1 MKKILST
8 LTVCTLIATYAQAEE
23 RTEKPFKTH
32 TELGYVSTN
41 GNTDTD
47 AFSLDLNAK
56 KEWIKHILTLD
67 LDGQYATDQGVETK
81 NKYLIEAQ
89 YDYKFTERFSF
100 NYLAGYK
107 SDKFSGFT
115 YQFYT
120 GPGAK
125 YKMIETKEHELSLDG
140 NILYA
145 QDRYDDVWVD
155 ALGNTLSYPYDGVTK
170 DHISTPAYTNDYT
183 SYRANGVYTWQI
195 LENLKFLQELSFRS
209 SFEESDN
216 YFINSK
222 TAFTN
227 KISDIFS
234 AGISYKVDYANKPA
248 EGKVKTDTTF
258 AFNLIIDY

>member
-1 MKKILST
+1 MKKIVLSLSAIALT
-8 LTVCTLIATYAQAEE
+8 LSCAHAEE
-23 RTEKPFKTH
+23 RTEKPLKTH
-32 TELGYVSTN
+32 TELGYVSTS
-41 GNTDTD
+41 GNTDTE

-56 KEWIKHILTLD
+56 KEWTKHIATLD
-67 LDGQYATDQGVETK
+67 LDGQYATDKGVETK
-81 NKYLIEAQ
+81 NKYLIELQ

-100 NYLAGYK
+100 NYLLGYK

-125 YKMIETKEHELSLDG
+125 YKAIHTKTHKLSLDG

-145 QDRYDDVWVD
+145 KDRYADVWVD
-155 ALGNTLSYPYDGVTK
+155 ASGNKVSYPYDPDTRASIK
-170 DHISTPAYTNDYT
+170 TPAYSNNYT
-183 SYRANGVYTWQI
+183 SYRAKGVYTWQI
-195 LENLKFLQELSFRS
+195 IESLKFLQELSFRG
-209 SFEESDN
+209 SFEQSNN
-216 YFINSK
+216 YFIDSK

-234 AGISYKVDYANKPA
+234 AGISYKIDYVNLPA
-248 EGKVKTDTTF
+248 EGKKKTDTTF